1 MQRRGQTGAGFWGV
15 LGKVKSLPEAKAR
28 AIADFFAAETENH
41 DLGLLV
47 AEVKTSLTRQGL
59 RFGAPSEVEGEG
71 HTAPSTPITPA
82 SPTPITPA
90 EEAAVGGHVTLRPA
104 SEHELVEAF
113 SEMAF
118 FLQRATRVPDT
129 LYNAGIIVTMVAVSA
144 EPRGKD
150 FFALKK
156 AWAHSGRPR
165 RCTATVQKWAFEFS
179 RR

>member
-1 MQRRGQTGAGFWGV
+1 APEGPATKTAGR
-15 LGKVKSLPEAKAR
+15 LGE
-28 AIADFFAAETENH
+28 
-41 DLGLLV
+41 
-47 AEVKTSLTRQGL
+47 KTYAVVGPN
-59 RFGAPSEVEGEG
+59 APVGE
-71 HTAPSTPITPA
+71 
-82 SPTPITPA
+82 
-90 EEAAVGGHVTLRPA
+90 HVTLRPA

-129 LYNAGIIVTMVAVSA
+129 LYNAGIIVAMVAVSA

-165 RCTATVQKWAFEFS
+165 RCTATVQK
-179 RR
+179 